1 MGIAVITGA
10 SSGLGRAY
18 ALAATRIFP
27 EIKEYWL
34 IARRLDRLE
43 ELKAELPGKTVRCVS
58 LDLADPASFDEY
70 QRLLAESR
78 TQIAL
83 LVNNA
88 GIGWMGNFADGS
100 WRTQTAMVD
109 VNVRAMTAVA
119 NISLKCMGRGSVM
132 VNVSSIAAFAPTPRM
147 SVYSSTKAYV
157 SSLSKGI
164 RFELRKKGV
173 KVLAACPCPM
183 DTEFLEIAGI
193 KSKTFD
199 MLPRVKPDYM
209 AERSLIAAKKGRA
222 VYTALPLMKVYRVLA
237 KILPSGLMMY
247 ISKV

>member
-1 MGIAVITGA
+1 MPIAVVTGA

-18 ALAATRIFP
+18 ALAATKVFP
-27 EIKEYWL
+27 EIDEYWL

-43 ELKAELPGKTVRCVS
+43 KLKAEMPGKTVRCVP
-58 LDLADPASFDEY
+58 LDLSGAEGLDELE
-70 QRLLAESR
+70 RLLAER
-78 TQIAL
+78 GGKIAL

-88 GIGWMGNFADGS
+88 GLGWMGDFAEGS
-100 WRTQTAMVD
+100 WRSQTAMVD

-119 NISLKCMGRGSVM
+119 NIALKHMERGSVM

-147 SVYSSTKAYV
+147 AVYCSTKAYV
-157 SSLSKGI
+157 SSLAKAI
-164 RFELRKKGV
+164 RFENRKKGI

-183 DTEFLEIAGI
+183 DTEFLEIANI

-209 AERSLIAAKKGRA
+209 AEKSLIAAKKGRG
-222 VYTALPLMKVYRVLA
+222 VYTALALMKLYRVLA
-237 KILPSGLMMY
+237 KLIPSNLMMH

>member
-1 MGIAVITGA
+1 MPIAVITGA

-18 ALAATRIFP
+18 ALAAAKIFP
-27 EIKEYWL
+27 DIQEYWL
-34 IARRLDRLE
+34 IARRLERLE
-43 ELKAELPGKTVRCVS
+43 ALKAELTGKTVRCIV
-58 LDLADPASFDEY
+58 LDLTDPASFDEY
-70 QRLLAESR
+70 QKLLAEQR
-78 TQIAL
+78 VQIGL

-88 GIGWMGNFADGS
+88 GIGWMGDFADGS
-100 WRTQTAMVD
+100 WRSQTAMVD

-119 NISLKCMGRGSVM
+119 NISLKCMSRGSVM

-147 SVYSSTKAYV
+147 SVYCATKSYV
-157 SSLSKGI
+157 SALSKSI
-164 RFELRKKGV
+164 RFELKKKGV

-199 MLPRVKPDYM
+199 MLPRVKPDFM
-209 AERSLIAAKKGRA
+209 AEKSLISAKKGRA

-237 KILPSGLMMY
+237 KILPSNWMMY
-247 ISKV
+247 LSKV

>member
-1 MGIAVITGA
+1 MPIAVVTGA

-18 ALAATRIFP
+18 ALAAMKVFP
-27 EIKEYWL
+27 EIDEYWL

-43 ELKAELPGKTVRCVS
+43 KLKAEMPGKTVRCVP
-58 LDLADPASFDEY
+58 LDLSSEEGLDELE
-70 QRLLAESR
+70 RLLAER
-78 TQIAL
+78 GEKIAL

-88 GIGWMGNFADGS
+88 GLGWMGDFAEGS
-100 WRTQTAMVD
+100 WRSQTAMVD

-119 NISLKCMGRGSVM
+119 NISLKHMERGSVM

-147 SVYSSTKAYV
+147 AVYCSTKAYV
-157 SSLSKGI
+157 SSLSKAI
-164 RFELRKKGV
+164 RFENRKKGI

-183 DTEFLEIAGI
+183 DTEFLEIANI
-193 KSKTFD
+193 KSRTFD

-209 AERSLIAAKKGRA
+209 AEKSLVAAKKGRG
-222 VYTALPLMKVYRVLA
+222 VYTALALMKVYRVLA
-237 KILPSGLMMY
+237 KLIPSNLMMH

>member
-1 MGIAVITGA
+1 MSIAVITGA
-10 SSGLGRAY
+10 SAGLGRAY
-18 ALAATRIFP
+18 ALAALEIFP
-27 EIKEYWL
+27 EIEEYWL
-34 IARRLDRLE
+34 IARRLDKLE
-43 ELKAELPGKTVRCVS
+43 ELKAKLPGKTVRCIP
-58 LDLADPASFDEY
+58 LDLSDPASFDEY
-70 QRLLAESR
+70 QRLLAERR

-88 GIGWMGNFADGS
+88 GLGWMGDFADGS
-100 WRTQTAMVD
+100 WRSQTMMAD

-147 SVYSSTKAYV
+147 AVYCATKSYV
-157 SSLSKGI
+157 SALSKAI
-164 RFELRKKGV
+164 RFELRRKGV

-183 DTEFLEIAGI
+183 DTEFLELAGI

-209 AERSLIAAKKGRA
+209 ARKSLIAAKKGRA

-237 KILPSGLMMY
+237 KILPSNLMMY